1 MVDLWID
8 HWSCIGM
15 SPPVAMATIEQAI
28 LARTFFDP
36 ANLLVAL
43 SDGQVRAWC
52 HVAVDRYP
60 EEAGQKGDLDTGFEH
75 EHMGRMLAICFSPNG
90 GLEVCE
96 PLLAAAEARVKE
108 LGCHSLRV
116 GLVRDGYDG
125 YVGLPPIGH
134 GIGVPEAD
142 TRTTSLLTQAGY
154 TASDPISRLVVS
166 TSPYRPPV
174 NREALQLRRT
184 TRGVREPRMPV
195 IPRLASA
202 FSHFDIECHKIVDHR
217 TGEMLAQVELWCSDV
232 EAQVMNCAHAILD
245 LSPLENPDRL
255 SGAESFLIGSLIQTL
270 SDRRIYAVETAVNS
284 DRSELIRQLETL
296 QFENTEKG
304 HQWQKKLV

>member
-1 MVDLWID
+1 
-8 HWSCIGM
+8 
-15 SPPVAMATIEQAI
+15 MATIEQAI

-60 EEAGQKGDLDTGFEH
+60 DEHANELSHAAVGEDIVGQDAVSQDSVGDDEP
-75 EHMGRMLAICFSPNG
+75 MARMLAFCFSPDG
-90 GLEVCE
+90 GLEVCA

-108 LGCHSLRV
+108 LGCNSLRV

-142 TRTTSLLTQAGY
+142 TRTTSLLSEMGY
-154 TASDPISRLVVS
+154 TPSEPISRMVVS

-184 TRGVREPRMPV
+184 TRGVRDPRIPTV
-195 IPRLASA
+195 PRLASA
-202 FSHFDIECHKIVDHR
+202 LSHFDIERHKIVDHR
-217 TGEMLAQVELWCSDV
+217 TSEVLAQLELWCSDV
-232 EAQVMNCAHAILD
+232 EAQVMNCSNAILD
-245 LSPLENPDRL
+245 LSLLEEENQL
-255 SGAESFLIGSLIQTL
+255 KAAESFLIGSLIQTL
-270 SDRRIYAVETAVNS
+270 ADRRIYFVETAINS
-284 DRSELIRQLETL
+284 DRTELIRQLESL
-296 QFENTEKG
+296 QFENMEKG